1 MATEKPQQQTSGGWI
16 SNVEVLET
24 FRREDNLAALLLILP
39 NIIVFTAFLFIP
51 VLFAVYLSFAEWQV
65 LTGDLE
71 FVGLNNY
78 ERIIYPL
85 PWENGWN
92 FLNTPTENLWWWAV
106 SRTMIYTFGVVP
118 LAISGGLCVALVL
131 DKDIRFKKGFRA
143 AYFLPVMLSGAISAI
158 IWRWMLSLNGI
169 VNNFLAPV
177 GLAHNWIGDPS
188 TALGVVMLIAVWTG
202 IGFNMIIF
210 LAGLQ
215 NIPDELY
222 EAARIDG
229 CNGWQRFRNV
239 TWPNLQNTY
248 FFVVVLAII
257 SSFQVFAIA
266 YALTSGGP
274 YYATTTIVVL
284 IYQEAFQ
291 HDNMGLAAGMAM
303 LLFCIIFTFSYY
315 QYRIRGND
323 EVTY

>member
-1 MATEKPQQQTSGGWI
+1 MATQDSQSTEGGLTEFV
-16 SNVEVLET
+16 SLDV
-24 FRREDNLAALLLILP
+24 FDRRDNLAALLFILP
-39 NIIVFTAFLFIP
+39 NLIVFTAFLFVP
-51 VLFAVYLSFAEWQV
+51 VVFAVYLSFSEWQV
-65 LTGDLE
+65 LTGELQ
-71 FVGLNNY
+71 FIGLDNY
-78 ERIIYPL
+78 RSLLYPL
-85 PWENGWN
+85 PWENDWAV
-92 FLNTPTENLWWWAV
+92 LSTPTVNLWWWAV
-106 SRTMIYTFGVVP
+106 SRTMIYTVGVVP
-118 LAISGGLCVALVL
+118 VAIAGGLAVALVL
-131 DKDIRFKKGFRA
+131 DRQIRFKKAFRA

-158 IWRWMLSLNGI
+158 IWGWILNLNGI
-169 VNNFLAPV
+169 ANNVLAPI
-177 GLAHNWIGDPS
+177 GLAHNWVGDPS
-188 TALGVVMLIAVWTG
+188 TALGAIMLIAVWAG

-229 CNGWQRFRNV
+229 TNGWQRFRHV

-248 FFVVVLAII
+248 FFVIVLAII

-291 HDNMGLAAGMAM
+291 HDSMGLAAAMAM
-303 LLFCIIFTFSYY
+303 LLFLVIFVFSYY
-315 QYRIRGND
+315 QYRARGND

>member
-1 MATEKPQQQTSGGWI
+1 MATQESQSTA
-16 SNVEVLET
+16 ET
-24 FRREDNLAALLLILP
+24 TRTRDRFLGSIRREDNLAGFLFILP
-39 NIIVFTAFLFIP
+39 NIIVFVAFLFLP
-51 VLFAVYLSFAEWQV
+51 VLFAVYLSFAEWQI
-65 LTGDLE
+65 LTGDLT
-71 FVGLNNY
+71 FVGLENY
-78 ERIIYPL
+78 RDILYPL
-85 PWENGWN
+85 PWENDWRV
-92 FLNTPTENLWWWAV
+92 LQVPTQNLWWWAV
-106 SRTMIYTFGVVP
+106 TRTMIYTLGVVP
-118 LAISGGLCVALVL
+118 FSITGGLCVALVL
-131 DKDIRFKKGFRA
+131 DKRIRFKKAFRA
-143 AYFLPVMLSGAISAI
+143 GYFLPVMLSGAISAI
-158 IWRWMLSLNGI
+158 IWGWMLNLNGI

-188 TALGVVMLIAVWTG
+188 TALGVIMLIAVWIG

-229 CNGWQRFRNV
+229 TNKWQRFRHV

-248 FFVVVLAII
+248 FFVIVLAII
-257 SSFQVFAIA
+257 SSFQVFGIA
-266 YALTSGGP
+266 WALTEGGP

-291 HDNMGLAAGMAM
+291 HDNMGGAAGMAM
-303 LLFCIIFTFSYY
+303 LLFSIIFLFSYY
-315 QYRIRGND
+315 QYRMRGND

>member
-1 MATEKPQQQTSGGWI
+1 MATQDSQSTGEGGWAGFGSLDAI
-16 SNVEVLET
+16 
-24 FRREDNLAALLLILP
+24 RRKDNLAALLFILP
-39 NIIVFTAFLFIP
+39 NLIVFTAFLFIP
-51 VLFAVYLSFAEWQV
+51 VVFAVYLSFSEWQV
-65 LTGDLE
+65 LTGDLQ
-71 FVGLNNY
+71 FVGLSNY
-78 ERIIYPL
+78 ETLLYPL
-85 PWENGWN
+85 PWENDWAVLG
-92 FLNTPTENLWWWAV
+92 TPTVNLWWWAV

-118 LAISGGLCVALVL
+118 VAIAGGLAVALVL
-131 DKDIRFKKGFRA
+131 DRQIRFKKAFRA

-158 IWRWMLSLNGI
+158 IWGWILNLNGI
-169 VNNFLAPV
+169 VNNVLGPV

-188 TALGVVMLIAVWTG
+188 TALGAIMLIAIWAG

-229 CNGWQRFRNV
+229 TNGWQRFRHV

-248 FFVVVLAII
+248 FFVIVLAII

-266 YALTSGGP
+266 YALTTGGP

-291 HDNMGLAAGMAM
+291 HDSMGLAAAMAM
-303 LLFCIIFTFSYY
+303 ILFLIIFIFSYY
-315 QYRIRGND
+315 QYRTRGND